1 LSNGFIYEY
10 VAEFRLIFLHW
21 VPWPLWA
28 EYDIPEKYGL
38 ARMSP
43 HGMTMLM
50 IAFKTRNFRLNS
62 TDGESLGVWHVLYV
76 SAMMF
81 RLIRVSGQLMD
92 RPKSTYQALEPF
104 PPLSKLDD
112 SIFEASLRDR
122 PTILY
127 FHGNVRPPMQPCS
140 ITMEETDRQAAN
152 RAAPHRVRS
161 YSAYSALD
169 VNVLAIDYR
178 GFGDSTGTP
187 SEKGLIDD
195 GRAIWDYVTEQGGEE
210 VILMGQSL
218 GTGVVAGLAGE
229 LANEGMSREVYEWWV

>member
-1 LSNGFIYEY
+1 
-10 VAEFRLIFLHW
+10 
-21 VPWPLWA
+21 
-28 EYDIPEKYGL
+28 
-38 ARMSP
+38 MSP

-140 ITMEETDRQAAN
+140 MTIEETDR
-152 RAAPHRVRS
+152 
-161 YSAYSALD
+161 
-169 VNVLAIDYR
+169 
-178 GFGDSTGTP
+178 
-187 SEKGLIDD
+187 
-195 GRAIWDYVTEQGGEE
+195 
-210 VILMGQSL
+210 
-218 GTGVVAGLAGE
+218 
-229 LANEGMSREVYEWWV
+229 